1 MASKT
6 TDETTTTTTENA
18 AATGERDATAT
29 GAGRKT
35 TCKVP
40 TPDGPC
46 VLWLNHEGPHDSGM
60 LDETDLTDS
69 IPDPEEIA
77 ALSIAERDA
86 LQVMFDEKIAVNFRE
101 FVKAGSDKPQW
112 RKLEVRASMSELYQ
126 RRLRNGADYH
136 NPPVGVRIN
145 ASFVPGGKVRIMYA
159 AVTRR
164 EYKRGQNN

>member
-6 TDETTTTTTENA
+6 NEETGTDQTA
-18 AATGERDATAT
+18 RDASAT

-35 TCKVP
+35 TCKHP

-46 VLWLNHEGPHDSGM
+46 VLWLNHDGPHDAGM
-60 LDETDLTDS
+60 LEETDLTDVV
-69 IPDPEEIA
+69 PDAETIA
-77 ALSIAERDA
+77 SLSIAERDA
-86 LQVMFDEKIAVNFRE
+86 LQVMFDEKIAVNFDE

-112 RKLEVRASMSELYQ
+112 RQLEVRAAMSELYQ

-145 ASFVPGGKVRIMYA
+145 ASFVPGGKVRILYA

-164 EYKRGQNN
+164 EYKRGQNS